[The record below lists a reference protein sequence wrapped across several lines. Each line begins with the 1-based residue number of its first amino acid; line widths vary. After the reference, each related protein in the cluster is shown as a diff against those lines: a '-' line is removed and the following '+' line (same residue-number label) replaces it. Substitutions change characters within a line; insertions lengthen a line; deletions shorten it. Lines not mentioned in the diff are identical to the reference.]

1 MKKEMVAWLLA
12 ALAALPAWGAPPWDA
27 RRAGP
32 DPQRGAQRE
41 DASGQRRG
49 PPPERRMERD
59 GRRDGALSDE
69 ERRGLHRDLDRANRE
84 LYQRRGR

>member
-1 MKKEMVAWLLA
+1 MRKKTVAWLLA
-12 ALAALPAWGAPPWDA
+12 ALAALPASGAPWDA
-27 RRAGP
+27 RRPGP
-32 DPQRGAQRE
+32 DPQRGGAQRE
-41 DASGQRRG
+41 DRSGQRG
-49 PPPERRMERD
+49 QPQDRRMERD

>member
-1 MKKEMVAWLLA
+1 MKKKTVAWVLA
-12 ALAALPAWGAPPWDA
+12 LSVVLPAWGAPWDA
-27 RRAGP
+27 RRPGQEQ
-32 DPQRGAQRE
+32 QRGPQRE
-41 DASGQRRG
+41 DRAGPWRG
-49 PPPERRMERD
+49 APQDRRMERD